1 MITKISQTPKE
12 KFWDYFILVAR
23 FLIGW
28 TFLRYGYSKIID
40 GQFGITD
47 AELGMQVKDLS
58 LFKLSWYLFNHQPFK
73 AFIGISQLICGT
85 LLIINRTAIIGA
97 LMFLPIVTTVL
108 IIDLSFMP
116 SWLMDG
122 FAWRLSFYIILDFLI
137 LWHYK
142 ERMLTIWNSM
152 WNGMSTKFSFP
163 IWAYLILPVLAIG
176 LEIVGFIPKL
186 ITNLIINPSES
197 IEGFSQL
204 LGLISK

>member
-1 MITKISQTPKE
+1 MITRITQIPKE
-12 KFWDYFILVAR
+12 KFWDYFIMIGR

-28 TFLRYGYSKIID
+28 TFLRYGYSKMVD

-58 LFKLSWYLFNHQPFK
+58 LFKLSWYLFDHQPFK
-73 AFIGISQLICGT
+73 AFIGVSQLICGT

-97 LMFLPIVTTVL
+97 LMFLPIIATVL

-116 SWLMDG
+116 PGLANG

-142 ERMLTIWNSM
+142 ERMLAIWNLM
-152 WNGMSTKFSFP
+152 WDGMGTKFKFP

-176 LEIVGFIPKL
+176 LEIVGVILKL
-186 ITNLIINPSES
+186 ITNLIINPSET
-197 IEGFSQL
+197 IEVLSHL
-204 LGLISK
+204 LERITE